1 MREVNSCRPGVLL
14 LQFTLTSC
22 PSKHIILFTMNKLST
37 QKRVS
42 VISALVEGM
51 AINAVVRM
59 TGVSKNAVLKLLED
73 IGNACAIYQ
82 YNTFRNLNCKRLE
95 LDEIWSF
102 VFAKAKNVPA
112 EHVGEFGY
120 GDVYTW
126 VAIDAESKLVPSWYV
141 GRRDGQSAMEFV
153 KDLASRLTNRVQITT
168 DGHKA
173 YLNAIEEAFGSEIDY
188 AMLIK
193 VYGGEQSEVRYSPA
207 ECLGTMKERI
217 VGNPDRELVST
228 SYVERQ
234 NLTMRMSMRRFT
246 RLTNAHSKKIENH
259 IHAIALHYMHYNFAR
274 YHQSLRCSPAMAAGV
289 SKKLW
294 SIEDIVA
301 LLDS

>member
-1 MREVNSCRPGVLL
+1 L
-14 LQFTLTSC
+14 
-22 PSKHIILFTMNKLST
+22 NKLST
-37 QKRVS
+37 QKRVQ
-42 VISALVEGM
+42 VIAALVEGIS
-51 AINAVVRM
+51 INATVRM
-59 TGVSKNAVLKLLED
+59 TCVSKNAVLKLLAD
-73 IGNACAIYQ
+73 IGSACAIYQ
-82 YNTFRNLNCKRLE
+82 DKVFRNLNCNRLE

-102 VFAKAKNVPA
+102 CFAKARNVPA
-112 EHVGEFGY
+112 KYEGVFGY

-126 VAIDAESKLVPSWYV
+126 VALDAETKLVPCWYV
-141 GRRDGQSAMEFV
+141 GRRDGVCAMEFV
-153 KDLASRLTNRVQITT
+153 KDLASRLANRVQVTT

-193 VYGGEQSEVRYSPA
+193 VYGGSQEETRYSPA

-217 VGNPDRELVST
+217 TGNPDRELVST

-259 IHAIALHYMHYNFAR
+259 IHAISLHYMYYNFAR
-274 YHQSLRCSPAMAAGV
+274 IHSTLRCSPAMAAGV
-289 SKKLW
+289 SNTLW

-301 LLDS
+301 LLD

>member
-1 MREVNSCRPGVLL
+1 
-14 LQFTLTSC
+14 
-22 PSKHIILFTMNKLST
+22 MNKLST
-37 QKRVS
+37 QRRVQ
-42 VISALVEGM
+42 VISALVEGIG
-51 AINAVVRM
+51 INAVSRM
-59 TGVSKNAVLKLLED
+59 TGVTKNAILKLLAD
-73 IGNACAIYQ
+73 VGNACAIYQ
-82 YNTFRNLNCKRLE
+82 HNAFRNLSCKRIE
-95 LDEIWSF
+95 CDEIWSF
-102 VFAKAKNVPA
+102 CFAKQKNVR
-112 EHVGEFGY
+112 EEQQGVFGY

-126 VAIDAESKLVPSWYV
+126 VAIDADTKLVPSWLV
-141 GRRDGQSAMEFV
+141 GRRDGVCAMEFI
-153 KDLASRLTNRVQITT
+153 KDLASRLANRVQLTT

-173 YLNAIEEAFGSEIDY
+173 YLNAIEETFGSEIDY

-217 VGNPDRELVST
+217 TGNPDRELVST
-228 SYVERQ
+228 SFVERQ

-259 IHAIALHYMHYNFAR
+259 IHAISLHYMYYNFCR
-274 YHQSLRCSPAMAAGV
+274 IHQSLRCSPAMAANI

-301 LLDS
+301 LLD